1 MPQKIFERLFTLRK
15 QFIFNLSIRQLYGF
29 VLLKSMS
36 NMPSVPFSY
45 AYLLFMQICISCI
58 PMCHKCLFGIRVKI
72 LFVSTS
78 KIINKIILEKRPSYK
93 KFNTHVFVV
102 WLVPFLF
109 VCQSIYSKDRWP
121 TQWVLH
127 SLKFYEKLQLIRKTT
142 KQCL

>member
-58 PMCHKCLFGIRVKI
+58 PMCHKCLFGIHVKI

-93 KFNTHVFVV
+93 KFNIHVFVV